1 MLFFYSTNAKN
12 HFNII
17 LLISILI
24 FYDHCRQKR
33 EARYYLFGGIS
44 RAKYK
49 IKLSDVLQFSLN
61 TALILLAISLCILL
75 GKEIIFFIH
84 LSVFT
89 HDLDNHYL
97 LLERILIFFL
107 YFEFIAMIVKYFQE
121 NYHFPLRYFLYIGIT
136 AMIRLVIV
144 EHDNP
149 VNTLLHTLAILVLII
164 GYYIIKSSSKRE

>member
-1 MLFFYSTNAKN
+1 MTIGVKKEKRVTIYSEG
-12 HFNII
+12 
-17 LLISILI
+17 SVV
-24 FYDHCRQKR
+24 Q
-33 EARYYLFGGIS
+33 
-44 RAKYK
+44 KYK